1 MIIKYVYIPIISES
15 GISPPY
21 SLGKI
26 LGSIALFNSS
36 KFLCT
41 LIKNIM
47 KLTNLKEFN
56 HVYIPKFDFLTYR

>member
-26 LGSIALFNSS
+26 LGSIAFFNSS
-36 KFLCT
+36 KLLCT
-41 LIKNIM
+41 LIENIM

-56 HVYIPKFDFLTYR
+56 HMFTYQNSIF